1 MGRERKGTQE
11 HTSLQNIH
19 SKGTCTCAIA
29 DKIIIDPDLI
39 GSIVVIL
46 DVYRRGVHVH
56 VDLTCIIQERLYS
69 YFFTT

>member
-1 MGRERKGTQE
+1 MGRERKGTQEGTQE

-29 DKIIIDPDLI
+29 DKIIIDLI

-46 DVYRRGVHVH
+46 DVYR
-56 VDLTCIIQERLYS
+56 
-69 YFFTT
+69 